1 MGCPDQGKLL
11 LYMDKALT
19 EQEMLETG
27 LHLKTCPDCRRLLQ
41 ELHLDLEHT
50 RKLID
55 PWLEQAELVPVPDT
69 RQAWDSINRQVS
81 VRKRGN
87 KYMKIKKWAVACS
100 LVLALGIVFTVPS
113 LRAAAGNLL
122 QVFRVEKVSSISLS
136 QDEIKQITE
145 ALKSGDPDM
154 NMNNYGKFESIG
166 QQSSSELNAEQVK
179 TLAFAVK
186 LPEGAWDSQNKITL
200 EKFPEMRI
208 TPKVE
213 RINQLLTAL
222 GSTELMPASL
232 DGKTF
237 TIKTND
243 MVTLKTPVYMLT
255 QGQAPTVN
263 APDDV
268 DVNRLVQAMLAIP
281 IWPENVEQ
289 QMKAIDDWQ
298 HTLVV
303 PGENAQKVDIN
314 GVQGVLTQVD
324 GRSQLVWQ
332 DQGILF
338 LMVNQP
344 GSSDDVLQIARS
356 MR

>member
-11 LYMDKALT
+11 LYMDKELT
-19 EQEMLETG
+19 EHEMLQTE
-27 LHLKTCPDCRRLLQ
+27 LHLKTCPDCRLVLQ
-41 ELHLDLEHT
+41 DLHLDLELA
-50 RKLID
+50 RNLIG
-55 PWLEQAELVPVPDT
+55 PWQKQAEMAPVPDN
-69 RQAWDSINRQVS
+69 RQAWDSINRQVL

-100 LVLALGIVFTVPS
+100 LVLAFGMVLTVPS

-122 QVFRVEKVSSISLS
+122 QVFRVDKVSSISLS
-136 QDEIKQITE
+136 QDEMKQISE
-145 ALKSGDPDM
+145 AIKSGDPNIDF
-154 NMNNYGKFESIG
+154 NNYGKFESIG
-166 QQSSSELNAEQVK
+166 QQSSSELTAEQVK
-179 TLAFAVK
+179 ALAFAVK
-186 LPEGAWDSQNKITL
+186 LPEGAWDAQNKLTL
-200 EKFPEMRI
+200 DKFPEMRV

-213 RINQLLTAL
+213 KINQLLTAL

-237 TIKTND
+237 AIKTND
-243 MVTLKTPVYMLT
+243 MVTLRTPGYILS
-255 QGQAPTVN
+255 QGLAPTVD

-268 DVNRLVQAMLAIP
+268 DVNRLVQAMLAVP
-281 IWPENVEQ
+281 IWPENVER
-289 QMKAIDDWQ
+289 QMRAIDDWQ

-303 PGENAQKVDIN
+303 PGADAKKVDIN
-314 GVQGVLTQVD
+314 GVPGVLSQAD
-324 GRSQLVWQ
+324 GISQLVWQ

-344 GSSDDVLQIARS
+344 GSSTDILQAARS